1 MVEPS
6 KTMGTKESTHIHGS
20 FLEIQDS
27 FSERER
33 GEEDGGMVDMVVD
46 ALIHTKSVQDNEV
59 EPWPVVLCLIRAV
72 DTEKEELSHDVGW
85 NGHRNVL
92 LD

>member
-46 ALIHTKSVQDNEV
+46 ALIHTKSVQDN
-59 EPWPVVLCLIRAV
+59 
-72 DTEKEELSHDVGW
+72 
-85 NGHRNVL
+85 
-92 LD
+92 

>member
-1 MVEPS
+1 MVERS

-33 GEEDGGMVDMVVD
+33 GEEDGGMVDMV
-46 ALIHTKSVQDNEV
+46 L
-59 EPWPVVLCLIRAV
+59 W
-72 DTEKEELSHDVGW
+72 
-85 NGHRNVL
+85 
-92 LD
+92 